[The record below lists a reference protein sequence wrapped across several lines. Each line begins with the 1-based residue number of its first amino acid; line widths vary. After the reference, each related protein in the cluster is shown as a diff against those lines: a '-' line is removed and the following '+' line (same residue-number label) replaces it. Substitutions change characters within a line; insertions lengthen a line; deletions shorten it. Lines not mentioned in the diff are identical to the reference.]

1 MRLVDDR
8 RPFRLQHR
16 DVLHRWARPTA
27 CVLGLLV
34 FALLSR
40 APWLGLGVSLAIV
53 GSSAVLGARLVR
65 RLIPEE
71 PSLLNRLVFG
81 AVIAQTLGRIL
92 ILLVGLLVRFDLVA
106 YGVLGAA
113 VAASIAVTRGPDRP
127 ALTAFEAAA
136 SRQILWLAAGLFV
149 AMGLAFGGVGAPT
162 PAGFA
167 FPSYF
172 NNDFLHHVSV
182 ASELTRSVPPANPY
196 LAGAPMH
203 YYWFYHLW
211 PAAVAA
217 TAHVT
222 ALQAMTSTAPFVA
235 LVFLAALMMTVSHP
249 DTRARSL
256 AVAVALFASSL
267 VGVPASAAMVLPAL
281 HGHAWERVFGGL
293 PVTGA
298 RSFSFISHSWFRD
311 ALYESHAL
319 TALSMAMAV
328 LYLGRSAWGR
338 THGATAL
345 VRGVVLGMM
354 FMTDAVIALVVTA
367 FCGLESLLRMWR
379 SPRSPLE
386 RRESPVP
393 ARSCGWRGR
402 RNPRPRAPTGSS
414 CRRDSSRRARRR
426 TRCG

>member
-1 MRLVDDR
+1 MRLVEDPDSR
-8 RPFRLQHR
+8 SRIHRLPFGLQHQK
-16 DVLHRWARPTA
+16 VPSRWGAPAA

-34 FALLSR
+34 FALLSG
-40 APWLGLGVSLAIV
+40 APWLGLAVGLATV
-53 GSSAVLGARLVR
+53 ASSAVLGARLVR
-65 RLIPEE
+65 YLIPEE
-71 PSLLNRLVFG
+71 RSLLNQLVFG
-81 AVIAQTLGRIL
+81 AVVAQTLGRML
-92 ILLVGLLVRFDLVA
+92 IMLVGLVVRFDLVA
-106 YGVLGAA
+106 YGVLGAG
-113 VAASIAVTRGPDRP
+113 VAASIAVASGRDRP
-127 ALTAFEAAA
+127 SLTASEATV

-149 AMGLAFGGVGAPT
+149 AMGLAFSGVGVPT

-172 NNDFLHHVSV
+172 NDDFLHHTSV

-235 LVFLAALMMTVSHP
+235 LVFLAALMMTVSYP

-267 VGVPASAAMVLPAL
+267 VGAPASAAIVLPAL
-281 HGHAWERVFGGL
+281 HGHVWERVFGGL

-319 TALSMAMAV
+319 TALSMALAV
-328 LYLGRSAWGR
+328 LYLGRSASGR

-345 VRGVVLGMM
+345 VRGVILGMM

-367 FCGLESLLRMWR
+367 FCGLESLLRMW
-379 SPRSPLE
+379 
-386 RRESPVP
+386 
-393 ARSCGWRGR
+393 
-402 RNPRPRAPTGSS
+402 
-414 CRRDSSRRARRR
+414 
-426 TRCG
+426 